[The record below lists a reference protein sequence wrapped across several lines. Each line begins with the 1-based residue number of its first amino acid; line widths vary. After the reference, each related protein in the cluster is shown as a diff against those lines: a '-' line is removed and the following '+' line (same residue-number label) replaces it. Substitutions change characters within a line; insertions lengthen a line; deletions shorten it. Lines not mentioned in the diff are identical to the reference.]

1 MEDQIHEALDRY
13 IGDLFAPEDD
23 LLQQIRE
30 DSVAQG
36 MPQIHIHATDGQL
49 IQFLLKAVGARR
61 VVEIGTLAGYSG
73 TWILRGLP
81 PDGTLITLDINPE
94 HARVAAP
101 FLEKA
106 AEGRRVELRVGPAAE
121 NLKNLSSDGPYDAV
135 FIDANK
141 DGYPDYL
148 TWAID
153 NVRSGGL
160 VLAHNAFFGGA
171 IIGVKERE
179 AHLVEGLKSF
189 NQALASEPRLFS
201 TIIPIGDGLAAA
213 IRL

>member
-1 MEDQIHEALDRY
+1 MEDHIHEALDRY

-30 DSVAQG
+30 DSAANG

-49 IQFLLKAVGARR
+49 IQFLLKAVGAKR

-73 TWILRGLP
+73 TWILRALP

-94 HARVAAP
+94 HARVAGP

-106 AEGRRVELRVGPAAE
+106 AAGRRVELRIGAAYE
-121 NLKNLSSDGPYDAV
+121 NLASLASNGPYDAV

-148 TWAID
+148 AWAID

-160 VLAHNAFFGGA
+160 ILAHNAFFGGA
-171 IIGVKERE
+171 VIGVKERE
-179 AHLVEGLKSF
+179 EHLVEGLKSF
-189 NQALASEPRLFS
+189 NRALASEPRLFS